1 MTGVDRFNYR
11 GDNQVTVHVRVRL
24 STLLLPSAGLTASGT
39 AFGDPAQQLYTRALA
54 ATCANCHGS
63 EGRASEGEPMMR
75 LAGLEQ
81 KYISDQMRAFRD
93 GQRQATVMHQLA
105 KGFSN
110 EQIDAIA
117 AYFSTRK

>member
-1 MTGVDRFNYR
+1 MI
-11 GDNQVTVHVRVRL
+11 VRMQARL
-24 STLLLPSAGLTASGT
+24 NALLLPIAGLIASGT
-39 AFGDPAQQLYTRALA
+39 AFGDPGQQLLYTRALA

-63 EGRASEGEPMMR
+63 EGRAKEGEPMMR

-110 EQIDAIA
+110 EQIDAMA

>member
-1 MTGVDRFNYR
+1 MTVSL
-11 GDNQVTVHVRVRL
+11 RVRL
-24 STLLLPSAGLTASGT
+24 STLLLPIAGLAASEMVF
-39 AFGDPAQQLYTRALA
+39 AEPAQELYTRSLA
-54 ATCANCHGS
+54 STCANCHGP
-63 EGRASEGEPMMR
+63 EGRAADGQAMMR

-81 KYISDQMRAFRD
+81 KYISDQMRAFRE

-105 KGFSN
+105 KGFTN

>member
-1 MTGVDRFNYR
+1 
-11 GDNQVTVHVRVRL
+11 VTVRMRVRL
-24 STLLLPSAGLTASGT
+24 STFLLPIAGLTASGT
-39 AFGDPAQQLYTRALA
+39 ALGDPAQQDLYTRALV

-63 EGRASEGEPMMR
+63 EGRAAEGQSMMS

-81 KYISDQMRAFRD
+81 QYISQQMRAFRD

-105 KGFSN
+105 KGFSI
-110 EQIDAIA
+110 EQIDAMA

>member
-1 MTGVDRFNYR
+1 M
-11 GDNQVTVHVRVRL
+11 TVHLRVRL
-24 STLLLPSAGLTASGT
+24 STLLLSTAGIAASGT
-39 AFGDPAQQLYTRALA
+39 AFGDPAQQLHTRTIA
-54 ATCANCHGS
+54 ATCANCHGPDGRS
-63 EGRASEGEPMMR
+63 AEGQPMAR

-105 KGFSN
+105 KGFTN

-117 AYFSTRK
+117 AYFSTRN